1 MKQLLIIL
9 LVLLSSMS
17 FAQKPMVGFTQEE
30 IKHRNRLEFKITEWD
45 VIRQDEYWVMYT
57 ASPYLDLTTFYFFR
71 YGGTKNFLASH
82 STKDDDVAVRLY
94 HSIMKSHHH
103 LGDNKFLNKENNL
116 ICEYNFYQET
126 STHSFIYFTPE
137 GKNIFKN

>member
-1 MKQLLIIL
+1 MKKLLIIL
-9 LVLLSSMS
+9 CVLFSSTL

-57 ASPYLDLTTFYFFR
+57 VSPYLNMTTFYFFR

-82 STKDDDVAVRLY
+82 STQDDDVAVRLY
-94 HSIMKSHHH
+94 QSVMKSHHH
-103 LGDNKFLNKENNL
+103 LGDNKFLSKENNL
-116 ICEYNFYQET
+116 ICQYNFYKET
-126 STHSFIYFTPE
+126 GSHSFIYFTSE
-137 GKNIFKN
+137 DKNIFKN